1 MNNNSS
7 NINEENEYFIVNI
20 LNDLN
25 KITKITKNSTINK
38 IFLYLSSD
46 DKNYLYFEILKLFVT
61 SQNKTKNF
69 GEVMKSLLSD
79 STAGAAAG
87 ESVAS
92 SSDNDANDA
101 NRIKNIVKNNTEF
114 IKKAIDDILSLAPM
128 ERERRYTMGK
138 FNEYIP
144 LHDAISL
151 LSKEFKISPENILI
165 YKEDQKE
172 VIDPSKKA
180 RFSRPFKPAIFIQ

>member
-1 MNNNSS
+1 M
-7 NINEENEYFIVNI
+7 IKTI
-20 LNDLN
+20 L
-25 KITKITKNSTINK
+25 
-38 IFLYLSSD
+38 YC
-46 DKNYLYFEILKLFVT
+46 EILKLFVT

-79 STAGAAAG
+79 SAAGAGAAA
-87 ESVAS
+87 S
-92 SSDNDANDA
+92 SSADKEPSDA

-114 IKKAIDDILSLAPM
+114 IKKTIDDILSLAPT
-128 ERERRYTMGK
+128 ERNRRYTLGK
-138 FNEYIP
+138 FNEFIP

-151 LSKEFKISPENILI
+151 LSTEIKIPPENILI

-172 VIDPSKKA
+172 VIDPNKKA